1 MRYQIQTVFDDYDCE
16 TCGSSYAEG
25 FVITE
30 EGNPLPIVNLIPL
43 AHCTRSKEFE
53 LSDAL
58 AHILKKLG
66 HEVEL
71 NGELII

>member
-1 MRYQIQTVFDDYDCE
+1 MKYKIQTVFDDYDCE

-25 FVITE
+25 FFVTE
-30 EGNPLPIVNLIPL
+30 EGSPLPIVNLIPL
-43 AHCTRSKEFE
+43 AHCTGGKEFE

-58 AHILKKLG
+58 NQILIKLG

-71 NGELII
+71 DGEPI